1 MAMNARSA
9 GERSITMAI
18 FIMSANTSGIVG
30 SQLFQSQDG
39 PYYPIGWSIIIALV
53 SVSLTATVV
62 ANAQYRLLNRKL
74 RKGNGD
80 EKKLYQT

>member
-1 MAMNARSA
+1 MNARSA

-39 PYYPIGWSIIIALV
+39 PYYPVGWSVIVALV
-53 SVSLTATVV
+53 SVSLAATVV
-62 ANAQYRLLNRKL
+62 ANAQYRLLNQKL
-74 RKGNGD
+74 RKED
-80 EKKLYQT
+80 EYEKKLYQT